1 MARKDI
7 MKNEVQKKSI
17 LSGITAILIFLTT
30 FIIILFLGISAGYD
44 FGYQLFASPAVS
56 SPPGREVTIEVK
68 KGETTEEIA
77 DKLVDAGLI
86 RSKVNF
92 LCQKLFYKKY
102 LLPGEYTLNTAMTSK
117 EILLILDDGPSS

>member
-1 MARKDI
+1 MTTKTH
-7 MKNEVQKKSI
+7 S
-17 LSGITAILIFLTT
+17 SSTATLRRASRRVLA
-30 FIIILFLGISAGYD
+30 LALLCAS
-44 FGYQLFASPAVS
+44 LFANAWAQTQKVVS
-56 SPPGREVTIEVK
+56 HEVK

>member
-1 MARKDI
+1 MARKNI

-17 LSGITAILIFLTT
+17 LSGITAILIFLTA
-30 FIIILFLGISAGYD
+30 FIIILFLVISAGYD

-68 KGETTEEIA
+68 KGETTEEVA

-92 LCQKLFYKKY
+92 LCQKLFYKKN

>member
-1 MARKDI
+1 MARKNI

-17 LSGITAILIFLTT
+17 LSGITAILIFLTA
-30 FIIILFLGISAGYD
+30 FSIVLFLGISAGYD
-44 FGYQLFASPAVS
+44 FGYQLFTAPAVS

-68 KGETTEEIA
+68 KGETTDEIA

-92 LCQKLFYKKY
+92 LCQKLFFKKH